1 MAPARHP
8 ARRSGRHSVFPFRR
22 ERQANKNL
30 SLLLRA
36 FDLLRDRLPHR
47 LILAGQFRGLG
58 TGDHAVLR
66 EVERL
71 GDRAVLA
78 GPVDD
83 AKLQQLYAGASAL
96 VLPSLYEGF
105 GLPLLEAINFGCPVL
120 CSTAGS
126 LPEVGGNAALYFDP
140 HSADELAAC
149 MLRVTDPAAMDDLR
163 ARGAER
169 VKDFSFSRCAE
180 QTAAVLNRLLQGA
193 P

>member
-1 MAPARHP
+1 M
-8 ARRSGRHSVFPFRR
+8 
-22 ERQANKNL
+22 
-30 SLLLRA
+30 SL
-36 FDLLRDRLPHR
+36 
-47 LILAGQFRGLG
+47 
-58 TGDHAVLR
+58 
-66 EVERL
+66 
-71 GDRAVLA
+71 
-78 GPVDD
+78 
-83 AKLQQLYAGASAL
+83 
-96 VLPSLYEGF
+96 
-105 GLPLLEAINFGCPVL
+105 GCPVL

-180 QTAAVLNRLLQGA
+180 QTAAVLNRLLQSA